1 LKVKAFAMGMVP
13 AEPHTTAA
21 IAGAFVSLMFN
32 VKQREMQ
39 MTTDLVEMD
48 LLDDSLTLC
57 WISIYLSIAIPDASM
72 DHEHI
77 DGGHRFSVMRD
88 DVIYEVDL
96 EQDTLSNM
104 EADELLNALEQIVD
118 RIVADA
124 GSGPITVRGEAR
136 DQLQAA

>member
-1 LKVKAFAMGMVP
+1 
-13 AEPHTTAA
+13 
-21 IAGAFVSLMFN
+21 
-32 VKQREMQ
+32 
-39 MTTDLVEMD
+39 
-48 LLDDSLTLC
+48 
-57 WISIYLSIAIPDASM
+57 
-72 DHEHI
+72 
-77 DGGHRFSVMRD
+77 MRD

-136 DQLQAA
+136 GQLQAA